1 MNRRKSPKVAPEI
14 IWRQLDE
21 NAVVVSPKVGK
32 VRVFNGSGTLIW
44 QMLTQNESLAA
55 IRERLVQTYD
65 VTPEQAEADLQR
77 FVADLTQ
84 RGLLVW

>member
-1 MNRRKSPKVAPEI
+1 MVEQNPKVAPEV

-44 QMLTQNESLAA
+44 QMLAQNEPLAA
-55 IRERLVQTYD
+55 ICERLVQTYD

>member
-1 MNRRKSPKVAPEI
+1 MNRKKSPQIAPQV

-32 VRVFNGSGTLIW
+32 VRVLNGSGTLVW
-44 QMLTQNESLAA
+44 QMLAQNKSLPD
-55 IRERLVQTYD
+55 IRECLVQTYD
-65 VTPEQAEADLQR
+65 VTPDQAEVDLQR
-77 FVADLTQ
+77 FVMDLTQ